1 MALKSTLESAKAR
14 LNALLTY
21 ANETTGADDTNIG
34 DAINTLC
41 AGYGGGG

>member
-21 ANETTGADDTNIG
+21 ANEPTEQNEQFGLWLSLD
-34 DAINTLC
+34 
-41 AGYGGGG
+41 